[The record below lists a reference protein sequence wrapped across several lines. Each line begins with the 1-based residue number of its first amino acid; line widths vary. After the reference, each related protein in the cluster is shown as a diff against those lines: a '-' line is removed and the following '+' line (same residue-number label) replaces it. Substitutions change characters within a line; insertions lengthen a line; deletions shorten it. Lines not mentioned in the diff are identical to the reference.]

1 VAVYDRVDKRR
12 RRAIN
17 ASKMFKQDL
26 IIYWK
31 LGGIP
36 KTKLIK
42 MMVEMFILDI
52 KLWWTIR
59 RLKKSGYYDR
69 EGRRLN

>member
-1 VAVYDRVDKRR
+1 MAVYDRVDKKR

-17 ASKMFKQDL
+17 ASKEYKQML
-26 IIYWK
+26 IIGWRTK
-31 LGGIP
+31 GIP
-36 KTKLIK
+36 KTFLIK
-42 MMVEMFILDI
+42 MMVEKFINDI

-69 EGRRLN
+69 D